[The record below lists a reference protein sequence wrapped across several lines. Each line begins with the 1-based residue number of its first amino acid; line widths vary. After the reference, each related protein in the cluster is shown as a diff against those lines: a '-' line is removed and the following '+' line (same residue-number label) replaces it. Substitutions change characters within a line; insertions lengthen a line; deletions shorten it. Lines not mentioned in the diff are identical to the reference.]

1 MQMITQ
7 TVKIS
12 EIIRR
17 NAHMMD
23 IDESNA
29 TSSLIYPI
37 QLK

>member
-1 MQMITQ
+1 MIPQ

-12 EIIRR
+12 KIIRR

-29 TSSLIYPI
+29 TFSLIYPT